1 MNDRFFSAGAAQRTR
16 LLSEGKS
23 GKGPAVYWMSREQR
37 ARDNWGLLAARQA
50 ASEPGR
56 GLVVL
61 FCFSPSFS
69 SASSRHYSF
78 LEGGLRETAG
88 ILEGYN
94 IPLLFLYGDP
104 GEKIPEACR
113 LLDAALLVTDF
124 DPYPEKRP
132 WKKNAAASSVC
143 PVFETDGHN
152 IIPAWIVSPKKE
164 FSAATFRRKAAPLLD
179 EWLLDFPRLEP
190 LPAVPPV
197 PEGLFLSLDRALK
210 SVRRKAYGPSISWI
224 KPGESAASEGLSFFI
239 RNRLDSYGDRRNNPA
254 ENGTS
259 DLSPWLH
266 FGHLSPQ
273 RAALEVKK
281 TGGTPSRAA
290 FLEELCVRREL
301 ADNFCHYGED
311 AGTYEGLPDWA
322 RKTLDEHR
330 ADTRPARYPLSRLE
344 SCDTGDPLWNAAQ
357 AELVMRGK
365 MHGWC
370 RMYWAKK
377 ILEWSDSPEEA
388 FSTALLLN
396 DRYSLD
402 GRDPNGIAG
411 VSWAVGGLH
420 DRGWPE
426 RPVFGKIRYMNYR
439 GAERKFSVRQYIEK
453 INRISD
459 GE

>member
-78 LEGGLRETAG
+78 LEGGLRETAA

-132 WKKNAAASSVC
+132 WKKNAAASSGC

-179 EWLLDFPRLEP
+179 EWLLEFPRLEP

-210 SVRRKAYGPSISWI
+210 
-224 KPGESAASEGLSFFI
+224 
-239 RNRLDSYGDRRNNPA
+239 
-254 ENGTS
+254 
-259 DLSPWLH
+259 
-266 FGHLSPQ
+266 
-273 RAALEVKK
+273 
-281 TGGTPSRAA
+281 
-290 FLEELCVRREL
+290 
-301 ADNFCHYGED
+301 
-311 AGTYEGLPDWA
+311 
-322 RKTLDEHR
+322 
-330 ADTRPARYPLSRLE
+330 
-344 SCDTGDPLWNAAQ
+344 
-357 AELVMRGK
+357 
-365 MHGWC
+365 
-370 RMYWAKK
+370 
-377 ILEWSDSPEEA
+377 
-388 FSTALLLN
+388 
-396 DRYSLD
+396 
-402 GRDPNGIAG
+402 
-411 VSWAVGGLH
+411 
-420 DRGWPE
+420 
-426 RPVFGKIRYMNYR
+426 
-439 GAERKFSVRQYIEK
+439 
-453 INRISD
+453 
-459 GE
+459 